1 MRHQVVIEILLMALL
16 SLNEAFQAMV
26 RLVNKQNEERAMFQP
41 NGLYSPQVI
50 IDGEWVSY
58 PDIARQ
64 LGYGYFEQSLYKGIS
79 NSMNL
84 SNIIDGDVIFTQD
97 KGVIVGDLDEC
108 EPLGELMQA
117 FLAFETD
124 KNISE
129 HAHTDVSP
137 KADYEI
143 KEKTDQAINSL
154 TDDDFLAKASKISKE
169 DVERQKLKHANKI
182 DYHHP
187 YIPEEDENKH
197 RLHAQAHY
205 QLIEWFIQGKLTA
218 KALPKLIDIK
228 VDIYK
233 KLNDIKKL
241 VEIPVLHWKRMPLP
255 HYEHNALSFGEA
267 HKLYFTKHALENNFP
282 FGRVLLAEQSFWLTH
297 ISVDAEKFNDIYQ
310 PLMMRYY
317 PTPET
322 ASIKNRAKDNKLII
336 NFGNDKDVV
345 VKPYKGLQTL
355 RTLILHTNNRSSWQN
370 GMNSD
375 ALENLSAKL
384 IAGTDLEEGLDN
396 IHDVQ
401 KVQNDSAIEG
411 YDPNLGFSDNAD
423 NEDTKDYSLF
433 SEGEGVRDQHVLLNE
448 TKIKISLQQ
457 LRQSFK
463 VFWDK
468 KSKPEIKGFAK
479 KSIESKAKYLNAIS
493 GGKHYGDSIKC
504 LLSDKKLAKKSEEKR
519 KEILDEVFPY
529 KSIEAEVA
537 ANNTI
542 EVIQNRMWNRIELG
556 LDLIKEVAPHFYYHM
571 KGTLTGI
578 NNGALKQEGET
589 INYHSGGHV
598 KWDVDISNAQPS
610 KK

>member
-1 MRHQVVIEILLMALL
+1 MRHQVVIEILFMALL

-26 RLVNKQNEERAMFQP
+26 RLVNKQNEERATYQP
-41 NGLYSPQVI
+41 NHSHTPQVI
-50 IDGEWVSY
+50 AEGEWVSY

-79 NSMNL
+79 SSINL

-97 KGVIVGDLDEC
+97 KGVIVGDLEEC
-108 EPLGELMQA
+108 EPWGALMQA

-129 HAHTDVSP
+129 YAHTDVNP
-137 KADYEI
+137 KINYKI
-143 KEKTDQAINSL
+143 KEKADTPINSL
-154 TDDDFLAKASKISKE
+154 IDDEFLAKASKISKE
-169 DVERQKLKHANKI
+169 YVERQKLKHANKI

-187 YIPEEDENKH
+187 YIPEEDESKH

-205 QLIEWFIQGKLTA
+205 ELIQWFTDGELTA
-218 KALPKLIDIK
+218 KALPKLIDMQL
-228 VDIYK
+228 DLYK
-233 KLNDIKKL
+233 KLDEIKKL
-241 VEIPVLHWKRMPLP
+241 VEIPALQWKRMPLP

-282 FGRVLLAEQSFWLTH
+282 FGRILAAEQSFWLTH
-297 ISVDAEKFNDIYQ
+297 ICVDAEQFNDLYQ

-322 ASIKNRAKDNKLII
+322 ASIKYRTKDNKLII
-336 NFGNDKDVV
+336 NFGDDVDIV

-355 RTLILHTNNRSSWQN
+355 RTLILHTNYRSPWQK

-384 IAGTDLEEGLDN
+384 IAGTNLEEGLDN

-401 KVQNDSAIEG
+401 NTQNDTTPEG
-411 YDPNLGFSDNAD
+411 HELNLGFSDNAD

-433 SEGEGVRDQHVLLNE
+433 SEGEGFRDQHALLNE
-448 TKIKISLQQ
+448 TKIKISLQK

-468 KSKPEIKGFAK
+468 KSKPEIKEVAK
-479 KSIESKAKYLNAIS
+479 KSIESKAKYLNAITKD
-493 GGKHYGDSIKC
+493 KHYGDSIKC
-504 LLSDKKLAKKSEEKR
+504 LLSDKKMAKKSEEKR
-519 KEILDEVFPY
+519 KEILYEVFPY

-578 NNGALKQEGET
+578 NNGALKQEGDT
-589 INYHSGGHV
+589 INYHSGDQV
-598 KWDVDISNAQPS
+598 KWDVDIKSTQSS
-610 KK
+610 K